1 MRQIATIFAGIV
13 LGILLMHEVG
23 RGVNAQQAQ
32 SVAPSEASSLSMN
45 EGRFQIVHIY
55 YSTQQ
60 QGTGLVDSQTGKMW
74 LMQVA
79 KGPAGSEIWSLNEL
93 TKK

>member
-23 RGVNAQQAQ
+23 KGVNAQQAQ
-32 SVAPSEASSLSMN
+32 SGAPSETSLSMN

-60 QGTGLVDSQTGKMW
+60 QGTGLVDSQTGRMW
-74 LMQVA
+74 LMQVT
-79 KGPAGSEIWSLNEL
+79 KGAAGSEIWSLNEL